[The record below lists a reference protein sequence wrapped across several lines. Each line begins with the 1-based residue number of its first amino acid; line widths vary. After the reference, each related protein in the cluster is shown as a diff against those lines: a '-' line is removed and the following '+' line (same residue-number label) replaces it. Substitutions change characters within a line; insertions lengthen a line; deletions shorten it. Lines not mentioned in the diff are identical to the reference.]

1 MTYVRDS
8 TSQRDL
14 FFKPGSILSNR
25 GEFLSELMNSELDVE
40 LVGVRIGEWIFLEV
54 IDHLGP
60 VLIVGS
66 WV

>member
-14 FFKPGSILSNR
+14 FFKPGSIVSNR

-40 LVGVRIGEWIFLEV
+40 LVGVRIGEGIFLEV